1 MNHKLL
7 NYVLAKRCV
16 KHKKL
21 YTIGHDLSYKNGT
34 HWHNEEGG
42 LRRSPS
48 RLTVHAGLDH
58 QKQRCLHFKVNFQ
71 KLSPK
76 WKPRPH
82 LSLYFLPQ
90 EHWDMCTFTGT
101 YSPDSSLRIQSSRPF
116 HDSWNLFEGTL
127 DIPKTHLM
135 WCFQWVSWEYKTER
149 ESGSHSVVSD
159 SATLWTTAN
168 QVPLSMGF
176 PRQEYWSGLPFPS
189 PGDLPDPG
197 IKPGS
202 PAMQAD
208 SLPSEPPGK
217 PKQKSA
223 P

>member
-1 MNHKLL
+1 MVNVLIKVCHWFRVKGPSGSKRPKIYTFFIDNTHTPQKKTYKTTNFAAMNHKLL

-101 YSPDSSLRIQSSRPF
+101 YSRFIVENSKF
-116 HDSWNLFEGTL
+116 
-127 DIPKTHLM
+127 
-135 WCFQWVSWEYKTER
+135 
-149 ESGSHSVVSD
+149 
-159 SATLWTTAN
+159 
-168 QVPLSMGF
+168 
-176 PRQEYWSGLPFPS
+176 
-189 PGDLPDPG
+189 
-197 IKPGS
+197 
-202 PAMQAD
+202 
-208 SLPSEPPGK
+208 
-217 PKQKSA
+217 
-223 P
+223 